1 MYVSKATEL
10 AVAARKNWQS
20 STSSSS
26 EANRCSEK
34 RRSRAST
41 QQGRPASKNLPRE
54 GGGGEA
60 SGPPSFLELCRDR
73 ERKRRVE
80 RSISTERLRGCEDN
94 GMVKIYRSAHWIARE
109 RLGLAAVQYRF
120 SIHLIDI
127 SEPSACNPRA
137 VDAEAHVPISAR
149 RSIFSILN

>member
-1 MYVSKATEL
+1 M
-10 AVAARKNWQS
+10 R
-20 STSSSS
+20 
-26 EANRCSEK
+26 
-34 RRSRAST
+34 
-41 QQGRPASKNLPRE
+41 QGRTGNPAPAAAVKRTDAQRRE
-54 GGGGEA
+54 EA
-60 SGPPSFLELCRDR
+60 EQAHSREDRQARTYQEKEKHQAHPSFLELCRDR

>member
-80 RSISTERLRGCEDN
+80 RSISTE
-94 GMVKIYRSAHWIARE
+94 SE
-109 RLGLAAVQYRF
+109 RV
-120 SIHLIDI
+120 
-127 SEPSACNPRA
+127 
-137 VDAEAHVPISAR
+137 
-149 RSIFSILN
+149 

>member
-1 MYVSKATEL
+1 MLREEKKPSKHTAGKTGKLEL
-10 AVAARKNWQS
+10 
-20 STSSSS
+20 T
-26 EANRCSEK
+26 K
-34 RRSRAST
+34 RR
-41 QQGRPASKNLPRE
+41 
-54 GGGGEA
+54 GGGEA
-60 SGPPSFLELCRDR
+60 SGLPSFLELCRDR